1 MSSGTL
7 RPTFAADTTKY
18 RAAVQYNVRQITV
31 TATAATGVTVEYLD
45 ATDITLADADTN
57 TNGHQVDLAVGE
69 TAFKVKVTSGTDT
82 ETYTVTVERNSAY
95 LFGWTPTRDI
105 NALEAAGNADPQG
118 IWSAGTTMWV
128 ADDED
133 DKLYAYTLA
142 TGARDASKDIS
153 LHTDNGDPQGIWSDE
168 TTIWVVDDGDDKLYA
183 YTLSGGARDTSK
195 EFSLHADNGDP
206 AGIWSDGTT
215 IWVANNKSIS
225 VTPYKVFAYTLSDG
239 ARDTDKEFAPSWN
252 PVGIW
257 AHGSTMWVISV
268 IGANVGTRV
277 NAYTID
283 LNPDGTAGPNHGRW
297 ENDKQFALRSP
308 DGTSPLGI
316 WMDGKGAVWITA
328 PDSPKV
334 ESYHMLPFSAGSTT
348 LSALTINDG
357 TSDATL
363 RPTFAATTLAYST
376 SVTDTVNRVTISAT
390 PSENT
395 AAVDYIYSNGEALQD
410 AASNILGFQVN
421 VRVGQTLI
429 QLLVTAQDGTA
440 LIHSVVVERDSTLP
454 GGWTPTKDI
463 VDLDPVAL
471 DYPRGIWSDGTTIWV
486 MNNNNR
492 TSAIYARTLATSARD
507 ATKEFPLD
515 AANASPRG
523 IWSDGTTIW
532 VADNGADKLFAYMLS
547 NGAREAAKDINL
559 HANNGY
565 PTDVWSDGTTVWIT
579 DSGPTNGGLYAYTL
593 ADGGRDISKEFA
605 LTANSSNTAI
615 GGIWS
620 DGTTVWV
627 ADTQARKLFAYVKDT
642 GDPDGARDVNLSQ
655 VFPQGAWGQ
664 GSTIWVA
671 DPGPNISGSP
681 ARLHRIFSYRKP
693 PSSPSDVTLS
703 NLDVSPFP
711 AVSSFTANLRPTFS
725 FVRASYR
732 VAVANQASRVTI
744 SATANNSTT
753 PVAYLD
759 ANGDALVDADPNTT
773 GFQVDV
779 AVGETSIAIRLAAGG
794 TALTY
799 TVIVERDSAELYG
812 WTPTK
817 DLNNLLLDNPP
828 LAGDAIRGVWAD
840 STTFYVLPH
849 NDPQVFAYT
858 RASGARDEDKD
869 IATNPGTL
877 QENKIWKAGIWSN
890 GTTMWVLN
898 YGSGEDGTGN
908 TVFDGSGKIYA
919 YTLSTGERDTDKDF
933 PLHLATT
940 WAARGIWSD
949 GTTVWVSDWKA
960 ASLLAYTLASGAR
973 APDSDITLHHLNDA
987 QGIWSDGTTIWVAQW
1002 ESLKFFA
1009 YDLATGAYDPEK
1021 DFDRTPGNRYPRDVW
1036 SDGTTLY
1043 VPDHFDQKLFAYN
1056 MTEPAMDAE
1065 MDAELSAL
1073 TLSGITLS
1081 PQFASS
1087 IYTYTYSAD
1096 AATTLAETKVMAT
1109 TNNSSAVAVIKLN
1122 GVVDTDGTVDLK
1134 LGENII
1140 TVEVTAADGMTMK
1153 TYTVTVTLEGTVSF
1167 ESGEYY
1173 VSEGDAVEVTMV
1185 LSHALPRNATITF
1198 PLWTSDDGS
1207 MPDDYT
1213 VPETITFGANE
1224 TSASF
1229 TITATQD
1236 NVEEDPESVLVF
1248 FTLPPSVE
1256 NLTYGD
1262 PATTIVNIVDDDTPG
1277 MTITPT
1283 TLDVDEG
1290 GTATYTVKLNTVP
1303 TGNVDVEITSNDT
1316 GAATVSTAS
1325 LTFTSTDWN
1334 TAQTVTVT
1342 GVEDSNLDNESVTLS
1357 NDPSGAN
1364 YDSVSTVYLALNVA
1378 DNDRTGVHVSK
1389 TSLTVLEEDTAG
1401 NSYTV
1406 ALSRQPTADVTVT
1419 VAGHAG
1425 TDVTPS
1431 PATLTFTSLN
1441 WATAQTVTVKA
1452 GNDADTATDMVTLT
1466 HRAMSA
1472 DSAYNGITIAS
1483 LTVTVTD
1490 NDTRG
1495 VTVTPTSLAVN
1506 EGGTNTYTV
1515 VLDTQPTA
1523 TVTVTVNDP
1532 TDNTDVTTNTASLTF
1547 TASNWDTEQTVTV
1560 SADEDD
1566 DSTQDTA
1573 TVTHTVAGGD
1583 YDSFAASSV
1592 SVTVTDNDTPGV
1604 IVLPTSLTIDEGNT
1618 DTYTVELNTQPSGD
1632 VMVAISSNNTDVTVS
1647 SSPLTFTTTN
1657 WNSAQT
1663 VTVTAGQDADA
1674 ADDKAT
1680 LTHNPSGAD
1689 YGSVSNA
1696 ILMVTVTDDETAGV
1710 TVTPTSLTVNEGGT
1724 NTYTIVL
1731 DTEPTDTVTVAI
1743 SSNNTDVTVSAS
1755 PLTVW
1760 DTAVTVTV
1768 SAAEDAD
1775 STHDT
1780 ATVTHTVT
1788 GGDYNFVINVIVT
1801 VTDNDTPG
1809 VTVTPLSLTIGEGST
1824 GTYAV
1829 VLNTQPSGNVMVT
1842 IRSNNTDVTVPSSTL
1857 TFTMTD
1863 WNTEQTVTVTA
1874 GQDADAAN
1882 DMATLTHNP
1891 SGGGYNSV
1899 SSVSLMVT
1907 VTDDE
1912 MAGVTVTP
1920 TSLTVNEGGTNTYTV
1935 VLDTQPTAT
1944 VTVTIVDPT
1953 DNADVTANPASLRF
1967 STSNWATAQTVTVSA
1982 DEDDDPTQDTA
1993 TVTHT
1998 VAGGDYAS
2006 FAASSVAV
2014 TVTDNDTPG
2023 VTFTPM
2029 ALTIGEGATGRYDV
2043 RAEHRAHRRT

>member
-1 MSSGTL
+1 MRFGNDEGMTDARTGSMIVGRLLGCAARRLGSRLTISAVAGLLIVVATVALPLIVLAQAPDATLSALSMSSGTL
-7 RPTFAADTTKY
+7 RPTFAATTTEY
-18 RAAVQYNVRQITV
+18 RAAVQYNVSRVTV

-45 ATDITLADADTN
+45 ATDITLDDADAG

-69 TAFKVKVTSGTDT
+69 TAFKVTVTSGADT
-82 ETYTVTVERNSAY
+82 ETYTVTVERNSAH

-128 ADDED
+128 ADDDD

-142 TGARDASKDIS
+142 TGARDATKDIS
-153 LHTDNGDPQGIWSDE
+153 LHSDNGDPQGIWSDE
-168 TTIWVVDDGDDKLYA
+168 TTIWVADDEDDKLYA
-183 YTLSGGARDTSK
+183 YALSDGTRQDGTNSTVNQ
-195 EFSLHADNGDP
+195 EFSVHADNGDP

-239 ARDTDKEFAPSWN
+239 ARDTDKEFAPNWN
-252 PVGIW
+252 PVGLW
-257 AHGSTMWVISV
+257 SRGSTMWVV
-268 IGANVGTRV
+268 NHVGVDAGTRV
-277 NAYTID
+277 DAYTID
-283 LNPDGTAGPNHGRW
+283 LNTDGTAGPNHGRW
-297 ENDKQFALRSP
+297 ETDKQFALRSP

-532 VADNGADKLFAYMLS
+532 VADNGADKLFAYTLS
-547 NGAREAAKDINL
+547 NGAREAAKDIGL
-559 HANNGY
+559 HANNGD

-579 DSGPTNGGLYAYTL
+579 DSDVTNGGLYAYTL

-605 LTANSSNTAI
+605 LTAKSSNLAI

-642 GDPDGARDVNLSQ
+642 GDPDGARDISLSQ
-655 VFPQGAWGQ
+655 AFPLGAWGQ

-671 DPGPNISGSP
+671 DPGPNITGSP

-711 AVSSFTANLRPTFS
+711 AVSSFTANLRLTFS

-732 VAVANQASRVTI
+732 VAVPNQASRVTI

-919 YTLSTGERDTDKDF
+919 YTLSTGERDTGKEF
-933 PLHLATT
+933 PLHLDTT
-940 WAARGIWSD
+940 YAARGIWSD

-960 ASLLAYTLASGAR
+960 ARLLAYTLADGAR
-973 APDSDITLHHLNDA
+973 APDSDITLHHLNDSA

-1002 ESLKFFA
+1002 DSPRFFA
-1009 YDLATGAYDPEK
+1009 YTLATGVYDPEK

-1036 SDGTTLY
+1036 ADGKTLY

-1056 MTEPAMDAE
+1056 MTEPA

-1087 IYTYTYSAD
+1087 IYTYSAD

-1109 TNNSSAVAVIKLN
+1109 TNNSNAVAVIKLN
-1122 GVVDTDGTVDLK
+1122 GVVDTDGTVDLNV
-1134 LGENII
+1134 GENAI
-1140 TVEVTAADGMTMK
+1140 TVDVTAADGMTMK
-1153 TYTVTVTLEGTVSF
+1153 TYTVIVTLQGTVSF
-1167 ESGEYY
+1167 GSKQYS
-1173 VSEGDAVEVTMV
+1173 VSEGDEVEVTV
-1185 LSHALPRNATITF
+1185 ELSHALPGNASITF
-1198 PLWTSDDGS
+1198 PLTKIDSGAS
-1207 MPDDYT
+1207 PDDYT
-1213 VPETITFGANE
+1213 VPDSITFGANE
-1224 TSASF
+1224 ISASF
-1229 TITATQD
+1229 TVAATQD
-1236 NVEEDPESVLVF
+1236 TLAEDTEYFIIFLDPPTQGEDVVSVDHEG
-1248 FTLPPSVE
+1248 TLIRIF
-1256 NLTYGD
+1256 N
-1262 PATTIVNIVDDDTPG
+1262 DDSP
-1277 MTITPT
+1277 MTITPR

-1290 GTATYTVKLNTVP
+1290 STATYTVKLKTVP
-1303 TGNVDVEITSNDT
+1303 TGNVAVEITSNDP
-1316 GAATVSTAS
+1316 GAATVSPEM
-1325 LTFTSTDWN
+1325 LTFTPTDWS
-1334 TAQTVTVT
+1334 TAKTVTVM
-1342 GVEDSNLDNESVTLS
+1342 GVEDSDQFDEIVRLS
-1357 NDPSGAN
+1357 NDPSGAD
-1364 YDSVSTVYLALNVA
+1364 YDSVSTVYVALNVA

-1406 ALSRQPTADVTVT
+1406 ALFRQPTADVTVT

-1452 GNDADTATDMVTLT
+1452 GNDADTVDDRVSLT
-1466 HRAMSA
+1466 HSAMSA

-1483 LTVTVTD
+1483 VAVTVTD
-1490 NDTRG
+1490 NDGTG
-1495 VTVTPTSLAVN
+1495 VHVSKTSLTVREEDTA
-1506 EGGTNTYTV
+1506 GDSYTV
-1515 VLDTQPTA
+1515 ALSTQPTA
-1523 TVTVTVNDP
+1523 NVTVTVAGHAG
-1532 TDNTDVTTNTASLTF
+1532 TDVTPS
-1547 TASNWDTEQTVTV
+1547 
-1560 SADEDD
+1560 
-1566 DSTQDTA
+1566 
-1573 TVTHTVAGGD
+1573 
-1583 YDSFAASSV
+1583 
-1592 SVTVTDNDTPGV
+1592 
-1604 IVLPTSLTIDEGNT
+1604 PT
-1618 DTYTVELNTQPSGD
+1618 
-1632 VMVAISSNNTDVTVS
+1632 
-1647 SSPLTFTTTN
+1647 
-1657 WNSAQT
+1657 
-1663 VTVTAGQDADA
+1663 
-1674 ADDKAT
+1674 
-1680 LTHNPSGAD
+1680 
-1689 YGSVSNA
+1689 
-1696 ILMVTVTDDETAGV
+1696 
-1710 TVTPTSLTVNEGGT
+1710 
-1724 NTYTIVL
+1724 
-1731 DTEPTDTVTVAI
+1731 
-1743 SSNNTDVTVSAS
+1743 
-1755 PLTVW
+1755 
-1760 DTAVTVTV
+1760 
-1768 SAAEDAD
+1768 
-1775 STHDT
+1775 
-1780 ATVTHTVT
+1780 
-1788 GGDYNFVINVIVT
+1788 
-1801 VTDNDTPG
+1801 
-1809 VTVTPLSLTIGEGST
+1809 
-1824 GTYAV
+1824 
-1829 VLNTQPSGNVMVT
+1829 
-1842 IRSNNTDVTVPSSTL
+1842 TL
-1857 TFTMTD
+1857 TFTS
-1863 WNTEQTVTVTA
+1863 Q
-1874 GQDADAAN
+1874 
-1882 DMATLTHNP
+1882 
-1891 SGGGYNSV
+1891 
-1899 SSVSLMVT
+1899 
-1907 VTDDE
+1907 
-1912 MAGVTVTP
+1912 
-1920 TSLTVNEGGTNTYTV
+1920 
-1935 VLDTQPTAT
+1935 
-1944 VTVTIVDPT
+1944 
-1953 DNADVTANPASLRF
+1953 
-1967 STSNWATAQTVTVSA
+1967 NWETAQTVTVKA
-1982 DEDDDPTQDTA
+1982 GDDDDMANDSVTLTHSVASTDT
-1993 TVTHT
+1993 
-1998 VAGGDYAS
+1998 DYQGIVIA
-2006 FAASSVAV
+2006 SVAV
-2014 TVTDNDTPG
+2014 TVTDNDRTTPPITG
-2023 VTFTPM
+2023 GGGFGAAFEAPQFVDGFRTSRPLEENARPGDAVGDPVAATHPQNSEITYSLSGTDAARFTVDEETGQIRLGQAITL
-2029 ALTIGEGATGRYDV
+2029 ALGQTYTVNLTATDSSGTGAIIIVVIEVAEAAFHRYDLNKNGSIEKDEV
-2043 RAEHRAHRRT
+2043 LAAVADYFAARIEKPLVLEVVSLYFAA